1 MRYLFCLLIFLV
13 GCGPE
18 WDMQASPPA
27 PAPTPIVTVEPAWT
41 HYAPVR
47 TVRDMG
53 PVLTDVEGHLPQGHP
68 YANPGD
74 IVNWVHE
81 GTHGVNSG
89 LRQVYGYAAFYVLND
104 RAVRITEPAITLSAV
119 AREVPAS
126 LRGFNYR
133 LYFVQQLADW
143 NEHPTYPFDEW
154 TAYTNGAEARLRRNI
169 PDRDDTVRF
178 CMEFM
183 PYSICVAK
191 AAHDAGLPDDPQMK
205 AFIQWQAARCIRLGA
220 EIKLTPPNMMSADAE
235 SLRDFCHLYFGALW
249 TASNL
254 GF

>member
-1 MRYLFCLLIFLV
+1 MRYLLCLLIFLA
-13 GCGPE
+13 GCEAPAE
-18 WDMQASPPA
+18 TPA
-27 PAPTPIVTVEPAWT
+27 PLPVVPTIEPAWT
-41 HYAPVR
+41 TFTPVR
-47 TVRDMG
+47 AVRDLG
-53 PVLTDVEGHLPQGHP
+53 PVLTDVESHLPQGHP

-81 GTHGVNSG
+81 GSHGIASE

-104 RAVRITEPAITLSAV
+104 RAVRITEPAITLSQV

>member
-1 MRYLFCLLIFLV
+1 MRYLLCLLIFLV
-13 GCGPE
+13 GCE
-18 WDMQASPPA
+18 A
-27 PAPTPIVTVEPAWT
+27 PADDAPLPIAAPVVAVEPAWT